1 MKTAV
6 DSSVLL
12 DVFGADPKFGE
23 KSRIALRAAYD
34 DGALVACDVIWA
46 EVRANFQDDG
56 SFQKAM
62 GLLGVSFD
70 PISPEAAC
78 LVGQL
83 WRMRRKGGSQRKR
96 VVADFLIGAHA
107 LHQADALLSRDRGFY
122 RRYFSDLPVID
133 PSRVR

>member
-12 DVFGADPKFGE
+12 DVLGADPKFGE

-34 DGALVACDVIWA
+34 EGALIACDVIWA

-70 PISPEAAC
+70 PISPGAAC
-78 LVGQL
+78 LAGQL
-83 WRMRRKGGSQRKR
+83 WRTRHKGGSQRKR

-133 PSRVR
+133 PS